1 MKAVALAV
9 HHAQQ
14 QKVTQTGLVIAKR
27 QKSVKLL
34 GWLKWM
40 EAKVRL
46 GHCYLQYRIR
56 GRNFTS
62 KYCPMC
68 FAINIVVSACSSSA
82 KVLMSYSQ
90 NTPGKYLYILF
101 KHNAQIKLYL

>member
-1 MKAVALAV
+1 MKTVVLPV

-34 GWLKWM
+34 GWLKWR
-40 EAKVRL
+40 EANVRL
-46 GHCYLQYRIR
+46 QCYFRYWIR

-62 KYCPMC
+62 KY
-68 FAINIVVSACSSSA
+68 
-82 KVLMSYSQ
+82 
-90 NTPGKYLYILF
+90 
-101 KHNAQIKLYL
+101 